1 VPNPPTTEEI
11 LARLDAFSRRLHG
24 SVEQATSLHAVF
36 WRLNK
41 AALKAKKRDKLW
53 GPLAGT
59 FNIIQHAL
67 LRELI
72 IIIVRV
78 LDKPRNLETSDK
90 VSFVVIGR
98 WLERGEVSQALIES
112 ARKRHGERWARRS
125 AAIARHATFRSM
137 SAMGRKQT
145 FGRIRTLQYVDDY
158 G

>member
-1 VPNPPTTEEI
+1 MKKQPTTEEI
-11 LARLDAFSRRLHG
+11 LARLDAYSRRLHG

-72 IIIVRV
+72 LIIVRV

-90 VSFVVIGR
+90 ISFVVIGR
-98 WLERGEVSQALIES
+98 WLERCRPFQGPPVYDPSTGRFTTTLSNNRGGIQS
-112 ARKRHGERWARRS
+112 PKRFLRRS
-125 AAIARHATFRSM
+125 S
-137 SAMGRKQT
+137 
-145 FGRIRTLQYVDDY
+145 
-158 G
+158 